1 MYHRMGVEV
10 HTVAPLC
17 LCKATQ
23 QIRAGAHAQGSS
35 SLLELGTF
43 FFFWYM
49 GRNNINSKLTD
60 KG

>member
-1 MYHRMGVEV
+1 MYHRMEVEV
-10 HTVAPLC
+10 HSGALLR

-23 QIRAGAHAQGSS
+23 QIRAEAHTQGSS